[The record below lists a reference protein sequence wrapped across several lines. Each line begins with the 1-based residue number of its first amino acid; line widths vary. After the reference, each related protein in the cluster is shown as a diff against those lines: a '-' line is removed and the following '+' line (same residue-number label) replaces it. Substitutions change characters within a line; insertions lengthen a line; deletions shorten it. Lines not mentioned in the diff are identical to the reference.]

1 MKKKILMFTLMIF
14 SVILVGC
21 GENNSVEK
29 NSQEKVSAAPVENI
43 SEEKGMKK
51 LKITVGEKILYATL
65 ENNST
70 TQDFIKKLP
79 TTLKMENLYGREMCY
94 RYGKGGLAESNFRSD
109 RYEVGDIIY
118 WAPRGSFVILYKQ
131 NGEEFERVQVGHI
144 DDDVKFFENVG
155 DVEIKFELV
164 D

>member
-1 MKKKILMFTLMIF
+1 MKKFWGILIF
-14 SVILVGC
+14 LLAFMVIGC
-21 GENNSVEK
+21 GENNSAEK
-29 NSQEKVSAAPVENI
+29 ISAAPVENKNI
-43 SEEKGMKK
+43 SEDNSMKK
-51 LKITVGEKILYATL
+51 LKITVGKKILYATL
-65 ENNST
+65 ENNAT

-131 NGEEFERVQVGHI
+131 NGKQFERVQLGHI
-144 DDDVKFFENVG
+144 DDYVKFFENVG
-155 DVEIKFELV
+155 DVEIKFELAE
-164 D
+164 